1 MYSTTSTDA
10 SNYVSTFNTSF
21 YFILVIS
28 LLFLTGLTVTMLY
41 FVFRYNKKKN
51 KTATQ
56 IEGSTLL
63 EITWTVIPTLLAL
76 VMFYFGWAGWKPMTK
91 APKDAINITS
101 VARMWN
107 FSFLYENGRQS
118 PDLFIP
124 VNTPVKIKLISLDV
138 IHSLYIPA
146 FRIKSDMV
154 PGREKEMWFLPER
167 EGDYDLFCAEYC
179 GLRHSYMNAKVKV
192 LSKEDFSAW
201 YNDSTKVVR
210 TDSTAIIPGAE
221 GDALMK
227 ANGCNACHSTDGSR
241 IVGPSYLNLWGEQQI
256 VIRDGKEV
264 TVKVDDEYIKR
275 SIYDPNYEIVKG
287 YPKGLMQSYKNTVS
301 ESDIAKII
309 EYLKT
314 LNEKQSQK

>member
-1 MYSTTSTDA
+1 MYSTTATDA

-28 LLFLTGLTVTMLY
+28 LIFLIGLTVTMLY
-41 FVFRYNKKKN
+41 FVFRYNNKKN

-56 IEGSTLL
+56 IEGSTVL
-63 EITWTVIPTLLAL
+63 EILWTVIPTLLAL
-76 VMFYFGWAGWKPMTK
+76 VMFYYGWAGWKPMNK
-91 APKDAINITS
+91 APKDAMNITS
-101 VARMWN
+101 IARMWN

-118 PDLFIP
+118 PDLIIP

-154 PGREKEMWFLPER
+154 PGREKVMWFLPER
-167 EGDYDLFCAEYC
+167 EGEYDLFCAEYC
-179 GLRHSYMNAKVKV
+179 GLRHSYMNAKVQV
-192 LSKEDFSAW
+192 MSKEKFTAW
-201 YNDSTKVVR
+201 YSDTSKVIK
-210 TDSTAIIPGAE
+210 AAE
-221 GDALMK
+221 GSSPGSAGFEVMK

-241 IVGPSYLNLWGEQQI
+241 IIGPSYLNLYGEQQV

-264 TVKVDDEYIKR
+264 TLKVDDEYIKR
-275 SIYDPNYEIVKG
+275 AIYDPNFEIVKG
-287 YPKGLMQSYKNTVS
+287 YPKGLMQSYKGTINDA
-301 ESDIAKII
+301 DIAKII
-309 EYLKT
+309 EFLKT